1 MSKERILII
10 DDSTELRSLLES
22 ILPYSG
28 YETIGAT
35 TGQEGLKLALE
46 LRPDAI
52 LVDLELPDT
61 SGLQVLE
68 ALHQHKVII
77 PTIMMTG
84 YGSEGVAAR
93 ALRLGALGYLIK
105 PFTTEEVL
113 LSIERA
119 LTVRRLT
126 RENAHLTTRL
136 ETYARHFRMLH
147 AIGRAMITSP
157 DLDQFFRQLAEAGLY
172 ATRAERCLLLLL
184 DARPDQLRVAA
195 AIGKSCPA
203 GRHIPTQACDEH
215 LRPVLKDGTS
225 VRLHAP
231 QESVIGLQSG
241 DAVKAVLQVPLRTG
255 GRTVGLLSV
264 DRQDTNTP
272 FGRHD
277 EQILTLL
284 ADYAVIA
291 LEENSQVEALTVATP
306 STQDNPTEP
315 STGYAPC

>member
-1 MSKERILII
+1 MSKEKILII

-28 YETIGAT
+28 YEAIGAT
-35 TGQEGLKLALE
+35 TGQEGLKLALA

-68 ALHQHKVII
+68 ALHQHEIMI

-113 LSIERA
+113 SSIERA
-119 LTVRRLT
+119 LTVRRLS
-126 RENAHLTTRL
+126 RENAHLTARL

-147 AIGRAMITSP
+147 AIGRAMVTSP
-157 DLDQFFRQLAEAGLY
+157 DLGQFFQQLAEAGLY

-184 DARPDQLRVAA
+184 DETPDRLRVAA
-195 AIGKSCPA
+195 AIGKSCPVT
-203 GRHIPTQACDEH
+203 RLVPTQASDER
-215 LRPVLKDGTS
+215 LQPVLKDGIS

-231 QESVIGLQSG
+231 QESAIELQSG

-255 GRTVGLLSV
+255 ERIVGLLSV
-264 DRQDTNTP
+264 DRQDTNAP
-272 FGRHD
+272 FGKYD
-277 EQILTLL
+277 EQILAIL
-284 ADYAVIA
+284 ADYAAIA
-291 LEENSQVEALTVATP
+291 LEKNAKGEGVAVAMP
-306 STQDNPTEP
+306 
-315 STGYAPC
+315 G